1 MSFKDLENI
10 KSSYNSVRM
19 DEDLVNDFY
28 IPVLSHAKKY
38 DRISGYFT
46 STSLAIAARGISK
59 FIEHNG
65 HMRLICG
72 NQLNQE
78 DVDVINDAESLKDIV
93 NESFLNDYFSIED
106 GIEKDYIKLLGWMI
120 ANNFLEIKIGFNM
133 KNPSGSID
141 ELVHTKT
148 GILYDDESEVI
159 FFNGSVNETASGWG
173 SNLEIITVD
182 KSWEY
187 VGVKENRIDPHI
199 EDFEYCWNGEY
210 PYMSVMNVPEAS
222 KRELI
227 KNAPKNDEELRI
239 LIDKI
244 NKKQGTSQKKKEP
257 RNYQLEAI
265 SKWKSNDF
273 QGILAMA
280 TGTGKTIT
288 ALSCFD
294 YLNNKKVA
302 LTVIV
307 CPQKHLISQWE
318 HSLFE
323 DLCYDGE
330 VLIASGDFKW
340 KKQFLELIGDL
351 MSGIKKSAVV
361 FTTFNTFSKK
371 DFIDKINYYDG
382 AIFLIIDEVHGIG
395 ALEFRKGLL
404 QDKYDYRLGLSATPE
419 IKDDFERTDLVYDYF
434 GGIVYEYSL
443 EKAIKNGFLTHY
455 NYHPE
460 FVNLNESELE
470 DYKYYTSKIANL
482 LNNPKLTLKD
492 EKILNGYLKHRRDI
506 INNAEE
512 KYKYLRDFLEENTD
526 IKDLIIYCTG
536 EQLPEVRKMLDELDI
551 SNHKFTGEESTK
563 IVNGESE
570 RDKILRL
577 FKNGHYQVLIGIK
590 CLDEGVDVPST
601 QTAILMAS
609 TLNSRQH
616 IQRRGR
622 VLRKS
627 PGKDGAEIYDLIVF
641 PNIKNESD
649 SIKAILE
656 NERARYDEYA
666 NLADNFSE
674 CSRDFINKWEENR

>member
-666 NLADNFSE
+666 NLYT
-674 CSRDFINKWEENR
+674 DFLKHIL